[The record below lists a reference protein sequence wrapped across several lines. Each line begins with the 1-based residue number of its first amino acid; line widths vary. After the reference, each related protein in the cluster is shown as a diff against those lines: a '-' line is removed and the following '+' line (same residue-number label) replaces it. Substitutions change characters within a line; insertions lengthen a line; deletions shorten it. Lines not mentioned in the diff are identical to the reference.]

1 MEQVEDRASKI
12 SSNEKIFDGFVR
24 LLFLFGERSLLL
36 SIATLAI
43 LAAAL
48 EIAGFVETR
57 SVNLADLL
65 LLFIYLEVIGMTA
78 AYYSSHE
85 VPIKLPIFIAITG
98 ITRLIIL
105 QGKDLNPTNLIYEAG
120 SIFLLA
126 LSYAVLRWF
135 KSNDI
140 S

>member
-1 MEQVEDRASKI
+1 MNQEENKAIAR
-12 SSNEKIFDGFVR
+12 EKWVFDKAVR
-24 LLFLFGERSLLL
+24 MLFLFGERILLFA
-36 SIATLAI
+36 IASLAI
-43 LAAAL
+43 IAATI
-48 EIAGFVETR
+48 EILGFVDTR

-65 LLFIYLEVIGMTA
+65 LLFIYLEVIGMAA

-105 QGKDLNPTNLIYEAG
+105 QGKELDPTNLIYEAG

-126 LSYAVLRWF
+126 ASYGLLRWF
-135 KSNDI
+135 RSKDS
-140 S
+140 

>member
-1 MEQVEDRASKI
+1 MNQEESKTVA
-12 SSNEKIFDGFVR
+12 NDKWIFDKAVR
-24 LLFLFGERSLLL
+24 MLFLFGERTLLFA
-36 SIATLAI
+36 IASLAI
-43 LAAAL
+43 LAATI
-48 EIAGFVETR
+48 EILGFVDTR

-65 LLFIYLEVIGMTA
+65 LLFIYLEVIGMAA

-105 QGKDLNPTNLIYEAG
+105 QGKELNPTNLIYEAG

-126 LSYAVLRWF
+126 ASYGLLLWF
-135 KSNDI
+135 RSKDP
-140 S
+140 

>member
-1 MEQVEDRASKI
+1 MNQEESKTVA
-12 SSNEKIFDGFVR
+12 NDKWIFDKAVR
-24 LLFLFGERSLLL
+24 MLFIFGERILLFA
-36 SIATLAI
+36 IASLAI
-43 LAAAL
+43 LAATI
-48 EIAGFVETR
+48 EILGFVDTR

-65 LLFIYLEVIGMTA
+65 LLFIYLEVIGMAA

-105 QGKDLNPTNLIYEAG
+105 QGKELNPTNLIYEAG

-126 LSYAVLRWF
+126 ASYGLLLWF
-135 KSNDI
+135 RSKDP
-140 S
+140 

>member
-1 MEQVEDRASKI
+1 MNQEESKKVA
-12 SSNEKIFDGFVR
+12 NDKWIFDKAVR
-24 LLFLFGERSLLL
+24 MLFLFGERTLLFA
-36 SIATLAI
+36 IASLAI
-43 LAAAL
+43 LAATI
-48 EIAGFVETR
+48 EILGFVDTR

-65 LLFIYLEVIGMTA
+65 LLFIYLEVIGMAA

-105 QGKDLNPTNLIYEAG
+105 QGKELNPTNLIYEAG

-126 LSYAVLRWF
+126 ASYGLLLWF
-135 KSNDI
+135 RSKDL
-140 S
+140 

>member
-1 MEQVEDRASKI
+1 MNQEESKKVA
-12 SSNEKIFDGFVR
+12 NDKWIFDKAVR
-24 LLFLFGERSLLL
+24 MLFLFGERILLFA
-36 SIATLAI
+36 IASLAI
-43 LAAAL
+43 LAATI
-48 EIAGFVETR
+48 EILGFVDTR

-65 LLFIYLEVIGMTA
+65 LLFIYLEVIGMAA

-105 QGKDLNPTNLIYEAG
+105 QGKELNPTNLIYEAG

-126 LSYAVLRWF
+126 ASYGLLLWF
-135 KSNDI
+135 RSKDP
-140 S
+140 

>member
-1 MEQVEDRASKI
+1 MNQEESKTI
-12 SSNEKIFDGFVR
+12 ANDKWIFDKAVR
-24 LLFLFGERSLLL
+24 MLFIFGERILLFA
-36 SIATLAI
+36 IASLAI
-43 LAAAL
+43 LAATI
-48 EIAGFVETR
+48 EILGFVDTR

-65 LLFIYLEVIGMTA
+65 LLFIYLEVIGMAA

-105 QGKDLNPTNLIYEAG
+105 QGKELNPTNLIYEAG

-126 LSYAVLRWF
+126 ASYGLLLWF
-135 KSNDI
+135 RSKDP
-140 S
+140 

>member
-1 MEQVEDRASKI
+1 MNQEENKKI
-12 SSNEKIFDGFVR
+12 ANEKWVFDKTVQM
-24 LLFLFGERSLLL
+24 LFLFGERVLLFA
-36 SIATLAI
+36 IASLAI
-43 LAAAL
+43 IAATI
-48 EIAGFVETR
+48 EILGFVDTR

-65 LLFIYLEVIGMTA
+65 LLFIYLEVIGMAA

-105 QGKDLNPTNLIYEAG
+105 QGKELNPTNLIYEAG

-126 LSYAVLRWF
+126 ASYGLLRWF
-135 KSNDI
+135 HSKDP
-140 S
+140 

>member
-1 MEQVEDRASKI
+1 MNQEESKKVA
-12 SSNEKIFDGFVR
+12 NDKWIFDKAVR
-24 LLFLFGERSLLL
+24 MLFLFGERTLLFA
-36 SIATLAI
+36 IASLAI
-43 LAAAL
+43 LAATI
-48 EIAGFVETR
+48 EILGFVDTR

-65 LLFIYLEVIGMTA
+65 LLFIYLEVIGMAA

-105 QGKDLNPTNLIYEAG
+105 QGKELNPTNLIYEAG

-126 LSYAVLRWF
+126 ASYGLLLWF
-135 KSNDI
+135 RSKDP
-140 S
+140 

>member
-1 MEQVEDRASKI
+1 MNQEESKTVA
-12 SSNEKIFDGFVR
+12 NDKWIFDKAVR
-24 LLFLFGERSLLL
+24 MLFIFGERILLFA
-36 SIATLAI
+36 IASLAI
-43 LAAAL
+43 LAATI
-48 EIAGFVETR
+48 EILGFVDTR

-65 LLFIYLEVIGMTA
+65 LLFIYLEVIGMAA

-105 QGKDLNPTNLIYEAG
+105 QGKELNPTNLIYEAG

-126 LSYAVLRWF
+126 ASYGLLLWF
-135 KSNDI
+135 RSKEP
-140 S
+140 

>member
-1 MEQVEDRASKI
+1 MNQEESKTVA
-12 SSNEKIFDGFVR
+12 NDKWIFDKAVR
-24 LLFLFGERSLLL
+24 MLFLFGERILLFA
-36 SIATLAI
+36 IASLAI
-43 LAAAL
+43 LAATI
-48 EIAGFVETR
+48 EILGFVDTR

-65 LLFIYLEVIGMTA
+65 LLFIYLEVIGMAA

-105 QGKDLNPTNLIYEAG
+105 QGKELNPTNLIYEAG

-126 LSYAVLRWF
+126 ASYGLLLWF
-135 KSNDI
+135 RSKDP
-140 S
+140 

>member
-1 MEQVEDRASKI
+1 MNQEESKKVA
-12 SSNEKIFDGFVR
+12 NDKWIFDKAVR
-24 LLFLFGERSLLL
+24 MLFLFGERTLLFA
-36 SIATLAI
+36 IASLAI
-43 LAAAL
+43 LAATI
-48 EIAGFVETR
+48 EILGFVDTR

-65 LLFIYLEVIGMTA
+65 LLFIYLEVIGMAA

-105 QGKDLNPTNLIYEAG
+105 QGNELNPTNLIYEAG

-126 LSYAVLRWF
+126 ASYGLLLWF
-135 KSNDI
+135 RSRDP
-140 S
+140 

>member
-1 MEQVEDRASKI
+1 MNQEESKSAI
-12 SSNEKIFDGFVR
+12 NDKWVLDKAVR
-24 LLFLFGERSLLL
+24 MLFLFGERILLL
-36 SIATLAI
+36 AIASLAI
-43 LAAAL
+43 LAATI
-48 EIAGFVETR
+48 EILGFVDTR

-65 LLFIYLEVIGMTA
+65 LLFIYLEVIGMAA

-120 SIFLLA
+120 SILLLA
-126 LSYAVLRWF
+126 ASYVLLRWF
-135 KSNDI
+135 RSKDQ
-140 S
+140 

>member
-1 MEQVEDRASKI
+1 MNQEDSKKAA
-12 SSNEKIFDGFVR
+12 NDKWIFDKAVR
-24 LLFLFGERSLLL
+24 MLFLFGERILLFA
-36 SIATLAI
+36 IASLAI
-43 LAAAL
+43 LAATI
-48 EIAGFVETR
+48 EILGFVDTR

-65 LLFIYLEVIGMTA
+65 LLFIYLEVIGMAA

-105 QGKDLNPTNLIYEAG
+105 QGKELNPTNLIYEAG

-126 LSYAVLRWF
+126 ASYGMLLWF
-135 KSNDI
+135 RSKDP
-140 S
+140 

>member
-1 MEQVEDRASKI
+1 MNQE
-12 SSNEKIFDGFVR
+12 EKKTAAKDKWIFDKIVR
-24 LLFLFGERSLLL
+24 MLFLFGERILLFA
-36 SIATLAI
+36 IASLAI
-43 LAAAL
+43 LAATI
-48 EIAGFVETR
+48 EILGFVDTR

-65 LLFIYLEVIGMTA
+65 LLFIYLEVIGMAA

-105 QGKDLNPTNLIYEAG
+105 QGKELNPTNLIYEAG

-126 LSYAVLRWF
+126 ASYGLLLWF
-135 KSNDI
+135 RSKDP
-140 S
+140 

>member
-1 MEQVEDRASKI
+1 LNQEESKTVA
-12 SSNEKIFDGFVR
+12 NDKWLFDKAVR
-24 LLFLFGERSLLL
+24 MLFLFGERILLFA
-36 SIATLAI
+36 IASLAI
-43 LAAAL
+43 LAATI
-48 EIAGFVETR
+48 EILGFVDTR

-65 LLFIYLEVIGMTA
+65 LLFIYLEVIGMAA

-105 QGKDLNPTNLIYEAG
+105 QGKELNPTNLIYEAG

-126 LSYAVLRWF
+126 ASYGLLLWF
-135 KSNDI
+135 RSKDP
-140 S
+140 

>member
-1 MEQVEDRASKI
+1 MNQEESKTI
-12 SSNEKIFDGFVR
+12 ANDKWIFDKAVR
-24 LLFLFGERSLLL
+24 MLFLFGERTLLFA
-36 SIATLAI
+36 IASLAI
-43 LAAAL
+43 LAATI
-48 EIAGFVETR
+48 EILGFVDTR

-65 LLFIYLEVIGMTA
+65 LLFIYLEVIGMAA

-105 QGKDLNPTNLIYEAG
+105 QGKELNPTNLIYEAG

-126 LSYAVLRWF
+126 ASYGLLLWF
-135 KSNDI
+135 RSKDP
-140 S
+140 

>member
-1 MEQVEDRASKI
+1 MNQEESKTVA
-12 SSNEKIFDGFVR
+12 NDKWIFDKAVR
-24 LLFLFGERSLLL
+24 MLFIFGERILLFA
-36 SIATLAI
+36 IASLAI
-43 LAAAL
+43 LAATI
-48 EIAGFVETR
+48 EILGFVDTR

-65 LLFIYLEVIGMTA
+65 LLFIYLEVIGMAA

-105 QGKDLNPTNLIYEAG
+105 QGKELNPTNLLYEAG

-126 LSYAVLRWF
+126 ASYGLLLWF
-135 KSNDI
+135 RSKDP
-140 S
+140 

>member
-1 MEQVEDRASKI
+1 MNQEESKI
-12 SSNEKIFDGFVR
+12 AAKNNWVLDKAVR
-24 LLFLFGERSLLL
+24 MLFLFGERILLL
-36 SIATLAI
+36 AIASLAI
-43 LAAAL
+43 LAAAI
-48 EIAGFVETR
+48 EILGFVDTR

-65 LLFIYLEVIGMTA
+65 LLFIYLEVIGMAA

-105 QGKDLNPTNLIYEAG
+105 QGKELNPTNLIYEAG

-126 LSYAVLRWF
+126 ASYGLLLWF
-135 KSNDI
+135 RSKEP
-140 S
+140 

>member
-1 MEQVEDRASKI
+1 MNQEESKKVA
-12 SSNEKIFDGFVR
+12 NDKWIFDKAVR
-24 LLFLFGERSLLL
+24 MLFLFGERILLFA
-36 SIATLAI
+36 IASLAI
-43 LAAAL
+43 LAAAI
-48 EIAGFVETR
+48 EILGFVDTR

-65 LLFIYLEVIGMTA
+65 LLFIYLEVIGMAA

-126 LSYAVLRWF
+126 ASYGLLLWF
-135 KSNDI
+135 RSKDP
-140 S
+140 

>member
-1 MEQVEDRASKI
+1 MNQEESRTVANDKW
-12 SSNEKIFDGFVR
+12 IFDKAVR
-24 LLFLFGERSLLL
+24 MLFLFGERILLFA
-36 SIATLAI
+36 IASLAI
-43 LAAAL
+43 LAATI
-48 EIAGFVETR
+48 EILGFVDTR

-65 LLFIYLEVIGMTA
+65 LLFIYLEVIGMAA

-126 LSYAVLRWF
+126 ASYGLLLWF
-135 KSNDI
+135 RSKDP
-140 S
+140 

>member
-1 MEQVEDRASKI
+1 MNQEENKTIAS
-12 SSNEKIFDGFVR
+12 EKWIFDKAVR
-24 LLFLFGERSLLL
+24 MLFLFGERILLFA
-36 SIATLAI
+36 IASLAI
-43 LAAAL
+43 LAATI
-48 EIAGFVETR
+48 EILGFVDTR

-65 LLFIYLEVIGMTA
+65 LLFIYLEVIGMAA

-105 QGKDLNPTNLIYEAG
+105 QGKELDPTNLIYEAG

-126 LSYAVLRWF
+126 ASYGLLIWF
-135 KSNDI
+135 RSKHP
-140 S
+140 

>member
-1 MEQVEDRASKI
+1 LNQEESKTVA
-12 SSNEKIFDGFVR
+12 NDKWIFDKAVR
-24 LLFLFGERSLLL
+24 MLFLFGERILLFA
-36 SIATLAI
+36 IASLAI
-43 LAAAL
+43 LAATI
-48 EIAGFVETR
+48 EILGFVDTR

-65 LLFIYLEVIGMTA
+65 LLFIYLEVIGMAA

-105 QGKDLNPTNLIYEAG
+105 QGKELNPTNLIYEAG

-126 LSYAVLRWF
+126 ASYGLLLWF
-135 KSNDI
+135 RSKDP
-140 S
+140 

>member
-1 MEQVEDRASKI
+1 MNQEESKTVA
-12 SSNEKIFDGFVR
+12 NDKWIFDKAVR
-24 LLFLFGERSLLL
+24 MLFLFGERTLLFA
-36 SIATLAI
+36 IASLAI
-43 LAAAL
+43 LAATI
-48 EIAGFVETR
+48 EILGFVDTR

-65 LLFIYLEVIGMTA
+65 LLFIYLEVIGMAA

-105 QGKDLNPTNLIYEAG
+105 QGKELNPTNLIYEAG

-126 LSYAVLRWF
+126 ASYGLLLWF
-135 KSNDI
+135 RSRDP
-140 S
+140 

>member
-1 MEQVEDRASKI
+1 MNQEESKTVA
-12 SSNEKIFDGFVR
+12 NDKWIFDKAVR
-24 LLFLFGERSLLL
+24 MLFIFGERILLFA
-36 SIATLAI
+36 IASLAI
-43 LAAAL
+43 LAATI
-48 EIAGFVETR
+48 EILGFVDTR

-65 LLFIYLEVIGMTA
+65 LLFIYLEVIGMAA

-105 QGKDLNPTNLIYEAG
+105 QGKELNPTNLIYEAG

-126 LSYAVLRWF
+126 ASYGLLLWF
-135 KSNDI
+135 RSRDP
-140 S
+140 

>member
-1 MEQVEDRASKI
+1 MNQEESKKVA
-12 SSNEKIFDGFVR
+12 NDKWIFDKAVR
-24 LLFLFGERSLLL
+24 MLFLFGERTLLFA
-36 SIATLAI
+36 IASLAI
-43 LAAAL
+43 LAAAI
-48 EIAGFVETR
+48 EILGFVDTR

-65 LLFIYLEVIGMTA
+65 LLFIYLEVIGMAA

-105 QGKDLNPTNLIYEAG
+105 QGKELNPTNLIYEAG

-126 LSYAVLRWF
+126 ASYGLLLWF
-135 KSNDI
+135 RSRDP
-140 S
+140 

>member
-1 MEQVEDRASKI
+1 M
-12 SSNEKIFDGFVR
+12 FDKAVR
-24 LLFLFGERSLLL
+24 MLFLFGERILLFA
-36 SIATLAI
+36 IASLAI
-43 LAAAL
+43 LAATI
-48 EIAGFVETR
+48 EILGFVDTR

-65 LLFIYLEVIGMTA
+65 LLFIYLEVIGMAA

-105 QGKDLNPTNLIYEAG
+105 QGKELNPTNLIYEAG

-126 LSYAVLRWF
+126 ASYGLLLWF
-135 KSNDI
+135 RSKDP
-140 S
+140 

>member
-1 MEQVEDRASKI
+1 MNQEESKTVA
-12 SSNEKIFDGFVR
+12 NDKWLFDKAVR
-24 LLFLFGERSLLL
+24 MLFLFGERILLFA
-36 SIATLAI
+36 IASLAI
-43 LAAAL
+43 LAATI
-48 EIAGFVETR
+48 EILGFVDTR

-65 LLFIYLEVIGMTA
+65 LLFIYLEVIGMAA

-105 QGKDLNPTNLIYEAG
+105 QGKELNPTNLIYEAG

-126 LSYAVLRWF
+126 ASYGLLLWF
-135 KSNDI
+135 RSKDP
-140 S
+140 